1 MFKCSGISVARGNRL
16 LLSDVVFNIGS
27 GECLILKGPNG
38 LGKTSL
44 LRTIANLQPLNSGV
58 LECDLDEIVYSSH
71 ADGMKA
77 TLTVLENMR
86 FWKTMYSSDVD
97 LVEVLEKFNLS
108 SLANRYA
115 GQLSAGQK
123 RRLGLS
129 RLLISQRRLWVMDE
143 PTVSLDVTA
152 VAEFVDVVRRH
163 LDDGGAALVVTHID
177 INIGDRVRVLDLAQ
191 FVPTKHERTEYL
203 EDDFL

>member
-1 MFKCSGISVARGNRL
+1 MFNSQRS
-16 LLSDVVFNIGS
+16 
-27 GECLILKGPNG
+27 NG

-108 SLANRYA
+108 SLANRYETTFC
-115 GQLSAGQK
+115 GQK
-123 RRLGLS
+123 RRL
-129 RLLISQRRLWVMDE
+129 V
-143 PTVSLDVTA
+143 
-152 VAEFVDVVRRH
+152 
-163 LDDGGAALVVTHID
+163 
-177 INIGDRVRVLDLAQ
+177 
-191 FVPTKHERTEYL
+191 
-203 EDDFL
+203 